1 VKAGGPPSDIPSSVP
16 SETQPPPSDEAA
28 GSVEIHYR
36 RLPAREQCFRQA
48 VLEDAGDRV
57 VTFLASAELPGPV
70 SVGGNVV
77 LEPGSPV
84 VWTTYRG
91 LWHDVGRFHLADGT
105 FTGTYANVLTP
116 VQMDGARWTTTDLCL
131 DVWMG
136 AGGELRVLDEDEL
149 DHALGHGWIS
159 PETAARA
166 RQEAERLVDAARQGA
181 WPPAHVA
188 EWTLER
194 ARSVL
199 AARGSAGAAPPAR
212 LRSTGRYDS
221 TGGPGAGPPFPSRS

>member
-1 VKAGGPPSDIPSSVP
+1 V
-16 SETQPPPSDEAA
+16 
-28 GSVEIHYR
+28 VEIHYR

-48 VLEDAGDRV
+48 VLESAEDRV
-57 VTFLASAELPGPV
+57 VTFLAWAELPKPV
-70 SVGGNVV
+70 TVDGSVV

-84 VWTTYRG
+84 VWTTYRD

-116 VQMDGARWTTTDLCL
+116 VRMAGGRWDTTDLCL

-136 AGGELRVLDEDEL
+136 ADGRVQVLDEDEL
-149 DHALGHGWIS
+149 DEALRHGWLS
-159 PETAARA
+159 PDTAARA

-194 ARSVL
+194 ARATL
-199 AARGSAGAAPPAR
+199 A
-212 LRSTGRYDS
+212 DQ
-221 TGGPGAGPPFPSRS
+221 

>member
-1 VKAGGPPSDIPSSVP
+1 VK
-16 SETQPPPSDEAA
+16 PPPRPPLDVA
-28 GSVEIHYR
+28 GRVVEIHYR

-48 VLEDAGDRV
+48 VLHEAGDRV
-57 VTFLASAELPGPV
+57 VTFLASADLSRPV
-70 SVGGNVV
+70 VVDGEVV

-116 VQMDGARWTTTDLCL
+116 VEMDGDRWTTTDLCL
-131 DVWMG
+131 DVWLG
-136 AGGELRVLDEDEL
+136 ADGRVQVLDEDEL
-149 DHALGHGWIS
+149 GEALRRGWLH
-159 PETAARA
+159 PETAERA

-181 WPPAHVA
+181 WPPPHVA

-194 ARSVL
+194 AR
-199 AARGSAGAAPPAR
+199 AALSTLSPTDADSH
-212 LRSTGRYDS
+212 RSTVQPR
-221 TGGPGAGPPFPSRS
+221 T

>member
-1 VKAGGPPSDIPSSVP
+1 MDYI
-16 SETQPPPSDEAA
+16 
-28 GSVEIHYR
+28 EIHYR

-57 VTFLASAELPGPV
+57 VTFLARAELPKPV
-70 SVGGNVV
+70 VVSGAVV

-116 VQMDGARWTTTDLCL
+116 VAMDGARWRTTDLCV

-136 AGGELRVLDEDEL
+136 ADGGISVLDEDEL
-149 DHALGHGWIS
+149 DEALRRGWLS
-159 PETAARA
+159 PETAGRA
-166 RQEAERLVDAARQGA
+166 RREAERLVDAARQGA

-194 ARSVL
+194 ARATL
-199 AARGSAGAAPPAR
+199 AARRSQQAPRDASAGAGDDR
-212 LRSTGRYDS
+212 
-221 TGGPGAGPPFPSRS
+221 